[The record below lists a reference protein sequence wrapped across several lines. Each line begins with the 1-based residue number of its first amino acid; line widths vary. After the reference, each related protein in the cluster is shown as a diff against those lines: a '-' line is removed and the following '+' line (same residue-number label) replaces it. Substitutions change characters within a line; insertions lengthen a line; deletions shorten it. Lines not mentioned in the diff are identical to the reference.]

1 MHNSKL
7 IRMLKTL
14 DKQEFKK
21 LDKFVKSAYFI
32 KERHCHPLYN
42 ILKKHYPGFNAE
54 NISKE
59 KIYEE
64 LYPGKKYGDGRSV
77 SLLLTL
83 SSELYRMC
91 KLFLVQLELEAET
104 SVSEHLL
111 LEQLRRRKLNKEFE
125 RGFSAAAARR
135 LKNKTGAID
144 HYNNYKLHFI
154 KGEYEKSSGN
164 IKGVLDGYTVSG
176 ESALVFGI
184 ITAYKYS
191 EIREICENAYNIKP
205 PHSIVVDFFDS
216 LNSTMLVNKMKENN
230 DPYYP
235 AVYANYLVYNI
246 NKEPQE
252 TKYLNALRT
261 LLAENLDD
269 YGRTEQFILYSVVVS
284 ALIRLENADH
294 NIERTNELF
303 EVYNTMF
310 RKGIYKYKDNENLEA
325 AAFRAILSVAFE
337 LRKLDWAEE
346 FITRTSAELPEK
358 LKESMTNHAYANLH
372 FLRKEH
378 NKALGYI
385 NRVNYDYPL
394 HKIDSKTLTF
404 RIYYELGDYEHAF
417 SVLDTTRQYV
427 VNTKDLAKIFRER
440 QLNFLKYASELIR
453 RKTTGNKRDIELTL
467 KKLTAEKAVEL
478 SGWLKRKFEELRE
491 TY

>member
-21 LDKFVKSAYFI
+21 LDKFVKSPYFF
-32 KERHCHPLYN
+32 KERHCYPLYN

-54 NISKE
+54 DLTNE

-64 LYPGKKYGDGRSV
+64 LYPGKKYGDRRSV
-77 SLLLTL
+77 SLLLTQF
-83 SSELYRMC
+83 SDLYKMC
-91 KLFLVQLELEAET
+91 KMFLVQLELESEE
-104 SVSEHLL
+104 SVCEHLL

-125 RGFSAAAARR
+125 RGFSAAVTRR

-144 HYNNYKLHFI
+144 LYNNYKLHFI
-154 KGEYEKSSGN
+154 KGEYEKATGN

-176 ESALVFGI
+176 ESALAFGL

-191 EIREICENAYNIKP
+191 EIRTICENAYNIKP
-205 PHSIVVDFFDS
+205 SHSFVVDFFDS
-216 LNSTMLVNKMKENN
+216 LHSSSLVQKMAETN

-235 AVYANYLVYNI
+235 FIYANYLVYMI
-246 NKEPQE
+246 NKEPDNLGHLDE
-252 TKYLNALRT
+252 LKI
-261 LLAENLDD
+261 LLEKRLDD
-269 YGRTEQFILYSVVVS
+269 YGRTEKFILYSVIVS
-284 ALIRLENADH
+284 ALVRLENTDYK
-294 NIERTNELF
+294 IERTYELF
-303 EVYNTMF
+303 DVYNIMF
-310 RKGIYKYKDNENLEA
+310 RKGIYKYKDEEALEA
-325 AAFRAILSVAFE
+325 SAFRNILSVAFE

-358 LKESMTNHAYANLH
+358 LRDSMKNHAYANLY

-378 NKALGYI
+378 NKALSYI

-491 TY
+491 T